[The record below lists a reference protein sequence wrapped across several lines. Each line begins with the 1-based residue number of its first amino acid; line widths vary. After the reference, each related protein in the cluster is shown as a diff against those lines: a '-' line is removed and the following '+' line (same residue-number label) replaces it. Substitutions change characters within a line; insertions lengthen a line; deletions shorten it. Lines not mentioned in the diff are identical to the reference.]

1 MYNTR
6 YISTSIENSLENH
19 IHLDKWVVWWNMKT
33 SKNLKNNSPTQVLMG
48 LQNQDKKPIDPD
60 DYHYIECILMR
71 KIWPPC
77 SLKDNSWA

>member
-6 YISTSIENSLENH
+6 YISTSIENSLEKH

-33 SKNLKNNSPTQVLMG
+33 SKNLKKNSPTQVLMG

-60 DYHYIECILMR
+60 D
-71 KIWPPC
+71 
-77 SLKDNSWA
+77 